1 MHFQTLLS
9 AMLALAS
16 ATMTLASPCHKKG
29 RQDKL
34 EPFSLPGDCGEDA
47 WWDSEKLECHCKGKG
62 AIWNARKKRCDCI
75 NPDTEWIKGMSTCKC
90 RSRQKDLNKKG
101 ECVCITDP
109 MSLWFQDFGRLNDC
123 PVSDPASFQHERWQ
137 RVVDFSLPTNG
148 DGKKIKADM
157 EAEASI

>member
-1 MHFQTLLS
+1 M
-9 AMLALAS
+9 A
-16 ATMTLASPCHKKG
+16 LASPCHKKD
-29 RQDKL
+29 RKDKL
-34 EPFSLPGDCGEDA
+34 VPFSLPGDCGEDA

-123 PVSDPASFQHERWQ
+123 PKPQYDPNRLYY
-137 RVVDFSLPTNG
+137 DFTSKPAPWAKKQEE
-148 DGKKIKADM
+148 GKD
-157 EAEASI
+157 